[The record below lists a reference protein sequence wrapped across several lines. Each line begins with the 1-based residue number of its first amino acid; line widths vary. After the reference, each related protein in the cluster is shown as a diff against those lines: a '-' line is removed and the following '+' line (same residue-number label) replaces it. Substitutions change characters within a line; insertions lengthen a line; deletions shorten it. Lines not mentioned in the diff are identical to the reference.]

1 MHLLSLKMLCK
12 TTGLLQ
18 LLAYYRAWILQH
30 LLFPGVE
37 RKSSSIS
44 LKEKSPFV
52 FSFVF
57 FTVQILVKI
66 KNLWCKI
73 MAA

>member
-1 MHLLSLKMLCK
+1 MQDNRLATTARLLSCLD
-12 TTGLLQ
+12 
-18 LLAYYRAWILQH
+18 LAT
-30 LLFPGVE
+30 LFPGVE
-37 RKSSSIS
+37 RKSGSIS